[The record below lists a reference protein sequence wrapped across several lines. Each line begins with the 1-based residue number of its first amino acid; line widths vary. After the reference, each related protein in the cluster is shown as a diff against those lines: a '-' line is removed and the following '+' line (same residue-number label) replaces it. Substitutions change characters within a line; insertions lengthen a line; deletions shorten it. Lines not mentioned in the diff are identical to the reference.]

1 MFPACRYWELIDGA
15 AFTPN
20 NGCLYRR
27 SPWSQTQCVPT
38 EWADSHQLCNILVPS
53 DSKKKKKM
61 VSWRKTNKHIMSC
74 GRSVSGK
81 HIHLPAI
88 YFFRLSPVSRS
99 SAVGSEQKISF
110 GEAATWIFCSLV
122 FLPLV
127 CLLEIPGG
135 VEEYCSFL
143 LQRWMGQTGPEECIL
158 WTGRTPGAVG
168 FTTRRIWSVIR
179 Y

>member
-1 MFPACRYWELIDGA
+1 
-15 AFTPN
+15 
-20 NGCLYRR
+20 
-27 SPWSQTQCVPT
+27 
-38 EWADSHQLCNILVPS
+38 
-53 DSKKKKKM
+53 
-61 VSWRKTNKHIMSC
+61 MSC

-135 VEEYCSFL
+135 VEEWLS
-143 LQRWMGQTGPEECIL
+143 
-158 WTGRTPGAVG
+158 TPTLDGADRAGGVYPVD
-168 FTTRRIWSVIR
+168 REDPSWIYSQKNLVE
-179 Y
+179 